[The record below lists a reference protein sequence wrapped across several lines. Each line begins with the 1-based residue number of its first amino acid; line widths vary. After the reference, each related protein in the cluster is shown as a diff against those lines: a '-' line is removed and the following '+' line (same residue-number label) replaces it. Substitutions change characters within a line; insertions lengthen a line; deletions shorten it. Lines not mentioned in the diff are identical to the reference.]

1 VRFKDLHKRAKVID
15 KMIDTYRISRK
26 NVFPN
31 LKDLTDIVALVFPK
45 SIMVSFGS
53 FKVVYKLLQNGNEL
67 AFKVGRKEAIEQDH
81 QTYKRFPKDTR
92 RAYFARI
99 FWHTKYCL
107 LQEHGIEIEVSADE
121 LAKLRDVAGEY
132 GLMDINCANVRS
144 FNGHL
149 KIIDATIIPDKYAVF
164 WRVVDRFRLKFP
176 ERLRK
181 IRQKIKW
188 IKGQWMY
195 CFSL

>member
-31 LKDLTDIVALVFPK
+31 LKDLTDIVTLVFPK
-45 SIMVSFGS
+45 STMVSFGS
-53 FKVVYKLLQNGNEL
+53 FKVVYKLMQNGNKL

-81 QTYKRFPKDTR
+81 QTYKRFPKAIR

-121 LAKLRDVAGEY
+121 LARLRDVAGEY
-132 GLMDINCANVRS
+132 GIMDVNCANVRNV
-144 FNGHL
+144 NGHL
-149 KIIDATIIPDKYAVF
+149 KIIDATIIPDKYVVF
-164 WRVVDRFRLKFP
+164 WRFVDRFRLKFP

-188 IKGQWMY
+188 ITGQWMY